1 MHYDKYEN
9 LVTIAGAGITP
20 HLIWDLDSGIVFAP
34 DYHEVWHAGVRAFI
48 AVCQCSE
55 SGKDVEYLGTVTEL
69 ANENHKMLAF
79 LIFFFAIVVP
89 VTKTLLLS
97 LGLIFPGKP
106 LGQKSSRI
114 VFYIGK
120 WAMADVF
127 VVGITIALMTVKSHV
142 MVQAEARSGLYVFAA
157 YVILS
162 TLAAQLSV
170 LAARVQESGSQAS
183 L

>member
-1 MHYDKYEN
+1 MKTWLRLLA
-9 LVTIAGAGITP
+9 LVL
-20 HLIWDLDSGIVFAP
+20 HLISFGIWIPALFLP
-34 DYHEVWHAGVRAFI
+34 LITMKFGM
-48 AVCQCSE
+48 QE
-55 SGKDVEYLGTVTEL
+55 SGLLSLFANAVSQEKTLSIWGTVTEL